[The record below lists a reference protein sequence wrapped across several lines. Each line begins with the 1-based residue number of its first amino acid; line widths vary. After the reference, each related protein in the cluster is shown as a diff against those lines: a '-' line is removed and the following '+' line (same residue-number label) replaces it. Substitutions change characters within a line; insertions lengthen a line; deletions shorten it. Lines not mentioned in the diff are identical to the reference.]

1 MIGRRITFFHF
12 GFVPQWVSF
21 SSMMMRSPGVNWVYL
36 NGPVPAYFILLK
48 SSVFG
53 QAVTPSQPA
62 LLNFRSSGAP
72 PFLAEMMAMLLTVI
86 AISGNGSA
94 VVMMIVCGSGAV
106 MVSTMRV
113 EAMNEDGEF
122 STFGTRQ

>member
-1 MIGRRITFFHF
+1 MMI
-12 GFVPQWVSF
+12 
-21 SSMMMRSPGVNWVYL
+21 RSPGVNCVYL
-36 NGPVPAYFILLK
+36 NGPVPANLSLLK

-53 QAVTPSQPA
+53 QAATPSQPA
-62 LLNFRSSGAP
+62 LLYFRSSGAP
-72 PFLAEMMAMLLTVI
+72 PFLAEIIATLLTVI

-113 EAMNEDGEF
+113 EVMNDDGEF